1 MQTCFATQ
9 FIVCFWRKYIDSCI
23 STASYT
29 LPRRPLFA
37 KLTYMFRTDHIL
49 FNLNFFLNTTAPL
62 LQVAKGAC
70 QPLLRH
76 RKHQLGY
83 VAMPTPNARGLKALQ
98 AVRPSEH
105 GRHIFVYT
113 NIDTKQVIYSL
124 RRTLKVGSSHH
135 PIPHYLAPIPSSS
148 HAIPAQFFLD
158 LPLRRSRTPTSTN
171 SPSSANTL
179 CLPPSGP
186 TSGSRSAP

>member
-1 MQTCFATQ
+1 MQTCLAMQ

-23 STASYT
+23 STASCM
-29 LPRRPLFA
+29 LPRRRCSRSSLHV
-37 KLTYMFRTDHIL
+37 RTDHL
-49 FNLNFFLNTTAPL
+49 TFNLNFFLDTTPL
-62 LQVAKGAC
+62 PQAAKRAS
-70 QPLLRH
+70 QPLLHH

-83 VAMPTPNARGLKALQ
+83 IAMLTPNARGLKALQ

-124 RRTLKVGSSHH
+124 RRTLKVGLSHH
-135 PIPHYLAPIPSSS
+135 PIPHYLAPSPSSS

-158 LPLRRSRTPTSTN
+158 PLLRHSRTPTSTN
-171 SPSSANTL
+171 SPSSANTP
-179 CLPPSGP
+179 CPPPSGP
-186 TSGSRSAP
+186 TSGSRSAL